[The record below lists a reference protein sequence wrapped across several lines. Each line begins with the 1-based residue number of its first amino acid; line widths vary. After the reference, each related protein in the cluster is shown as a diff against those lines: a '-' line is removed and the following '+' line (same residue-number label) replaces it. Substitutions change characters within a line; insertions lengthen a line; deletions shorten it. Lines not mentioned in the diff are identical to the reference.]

1 MSELTHSN
9 AKAGD
14 LRWQLLTTASALAL
28 LTSVVGQGAQAG
40 EDADRP
46 TVWIELGGQLERIDT
61 SQAVFAPDFVLAHE
75 NAPYNSVS
83 PLTAQRLPRYG
94 FGGEGKISFA
104 PSGTDWTFSA
114 AIRFGRSN
122 GKKALHQQT
131 TTNLVQKTW
140 KYDDPIWGHHAF
152 TTRKVTRFNHA
163 DSAIKQSHAVLD
175 FMAGKDVGLG
185 SFGRSSTS
193 SIGFGVRIAQF
204 QSKSNI
210 GFKSFP
216 DPHYST
222 QAILN
227 DPGAH
232 HHSYFATLEAERNFR
247 GIGPA
252 IAWNAS
258 ALIAGQPDS
267 TELNFDWGA
276 NAALLFGRTKA
287 HGTYSSS
294 SRYFHGSPFALPPPP
309 TEHTIVPGA
318 FGRSRSVVAP
328 NVGGFAGL
336 TLQRS
341 NAKVSFGYRA
351 DFFFGAMDGGLDNR
365 ARENAVFHGPFAK
378 VSVGLGG

>member
-1 MSELTHSN
+1 MSELINTCHN
-9 AKAGD
+9 GHD
-14 LRWQLLTTASALAL
+14 LRWHLLTTASAFAL
-28 LTSVVGQGAQAG
+28 LTSVIGQSAHAA
-40 EDADRP
+40 EDSDRP

-61 SQAVFAPDFVLAHE
+61 SQTVFAPGFVLTHE
-75 NAPYNSVS
+75 TAPFNAVS

-94 FGGEGKISFA
+94 FGGEGKITFA
-104 PSGTDWTFSA
+104 PTGSDWALSA
-114 AIRFGRSN
+114 AIRYGRSN

-152 TTRKVTRFNHA
+152 TTRKVTRFNRA
-163 DSAIKQSHAVLD
+163 DAAIKQSHAVLD

-185 SFGRSSTS
+185 SFGRNSAS
-193 SIGFGVRIAQF
+193 SIGLGVRIAQF

-222 QAILN
+222 QAFIN

-232 HHSYFATLEAERNFR
+232 HHSYVATLEAERNFR

-258 ALIAGQPDS
+258 APIAGQPDS
-267 TELNFDWGA
+267 TVLDFDWGA

-287 HGTYSSS
+287 HGAYSSS
-294 SRYFHGSPFALPPPP
+294 SRYFHGSPFALPPPL
-309 TEHTIVPGA
+309 TDHTTAHGA
-318 FGRSRSVVAP
+318 FARSKSVIVP

-336 TLQRS
+336 TLQRA

-351 DFFFGAMDGGLDNR
+351 DFFFGAMDGGLDSKTK
-365 ARENAVFHGPFAK
+365 ENVIFHGPFAK
-378 VSVGLGG
+378 ISVGLGG

>member
-1 MSELTHSN
+1 MSELTQSKN
-9 AKAGD
+9 QTSD
-14 LRWQLLTTASALAL
+14 LRWHLLTTASALAL
-28 LTSVVGQGAQAG
+28 LTSIMGQSAHAAQ
-40 EDADRP
+40 DADRP
-46 TVWIELGGQLERIDT
+46 TVWVELGGQLERIDT
-61 SQAVFAPDFVLAHE
+61 SQGVFAPGFVLAHE
-75 NAPYNSVS
+75 AAPYNLVS

-94 FGGEGKISFA
+94 FGGEGKITFA
-104 PSGTDWTFSA
+104 PTGTGWTLSA
-114 AIRFGRSN
+114 AIRYGRSN

-131 TTNLVQKTW
+131 TTNLIQKTT

-152 TTRKVTRFNHA
+152 QTRKVTRFNRA
-163 DSAIKQSHAVLD
+163 DATIKQSHAVLD
-175 FMAGKDVGLG
+175 FMAGKDIGLG
-185 SFGRSSTS
+185 LVGRNGKSSF
-193 SIGFGVRIAQF
+193 GFGVRIAQF
-204 QSKSNI
+204 QSKSNA

-232 HHSYFATLEAERNFR
+232 HHSYVATFEAARNFR

-252 IAWNAS
+252 IAWNGTAP
-258 ALIAGQPDS
+258 IAGQPDS
-267 TELNFDWGA
+267 TVLGFDWGA
-276 NAALLFGRTKA
+276 NAAVLFGRTKA

-309 TEHTIVPGA
+309 TNHTTVPGA
-318 FGRSRSVVAP
+318 FARSKSVVVP

-351 DFFFGAMDGGLDNR
+351 DFFFGAIDGGIER
-365 ARENAVFHGPFAK
+365 QSKENIVFHGPYAK
-378 VSVGLGG
+378 ISVGLGG

>member
-9 AKAGD
+9 AKTGD

-28 LTSVVGQGAQAG
+28 LTSVIGHSVHAA

-46 TVWIELGGQLERIDT
+46 TVWVELGGQLERIDRG
-61 SQAVFAPDFVLAHE
+61 QEIFAPGFVVAHE
-75 NAPYNSVS
+75 TAPYNTVS
-83 PLTAQRLPRYG
+83 PLTAQKLPRYG
-94 FGGEGKISFA
+94 FGGEGKITFA
-104 PSGTDWTFSA
+104 PAGSDWTMSA

-131 TTNLVQKTW
+131 TTAFRQKTS

-152 TTRKVTRFNHA
+152 AYRNVTRFNRA
-163 DSAIKQSHAVLD
+163 DAENRESHGVLD

-185 SFGRSSTS
+185 LMGHTGASSF
-193 SIGFGVRIAQF
+193 GFGVRIAQF

-222 QAILN
+222 QAFLN

-232 HHSYFATLEAERNFR
+232 HPSYFASMTSERNFR

-252 IAWNAS
+252 IAWDGVTS
-258 ALIAGQPDS
+258 IAGHADS
-267 TELNFDWGA
+267 TRLDFDWGA

-287 HGTYSSS
+287 HGAYSTS
-294 SRYFHGSPFALPPPP
+294 SRYFHGSPFALPPPA
-309 TEHTIVPGA
+309 TEHNTVPGA
-318 FGRSRSVVAP
+318 FNRSKSVIVP

-336 TLQRS
+336 TLQRA

-351 DFFFGAMDGGLDNR
+351 DFFFGALDGGIDSR
-365 ARENAVFHGPFAK
+365 AKENIVFHGPFAK
-378 VSVGLGG
+378 VSVGLGN

>member
-1 MSELTHSN
+1 MSEHTYPKN
-9 AKAGD
+9 QKGD
-14 LRWQLLTTASALAL
+14 LRWQLLTTASAVAL
-28 LTSVVGQGAQAG
+28 LASAVAHDAHAA
-40 EDADRP
+40 EDSDRP
-46 TVWIELGGQLERIDT
+46 TMWVELGGQLERIDRSET
-61 SQAVFAPDFVLAHE
+61 VFAPDFVLAHE
-75 NAPYNSVS
+75 TAPFNAVS
-83 PLTAQRLPRYG
+83 PLTAQRPPRYG
-94 FGGEGKISFA
+94 FGGEGKIVFA
-104 PSGTDWTFSA
+104 PAGSDWTLSA

-131 TTNLVQKTW
+131 TTNLVQKTS
-140 KYDDPIWGHHAF
+140 KYDDPFWGHHAF
-152 TTRKVTRFNHA
+152 TTRKVTRFNRA
-163 DSAIKQSHAVLD
+163 DAAIRQSHAVLD

-185 SFGRSSTS
+185 SFGRNSTS

-222 QAILN
+222 QAFLN

-258 ALIAGQPDS
+258 ALVAGQPDS

-276 NAALLFGRTKA
+276 NAALLFGRTRA

-309 TEHTIVPGA
+309 TEHNIVPGA
-318 FGRSRSVVAP
+318 FGRSRSVIAP
-328 NVGGFAGL
+328 NVGVFAGL

-341 NAKVSFGYRA
+341 NAKVSFGYRT
-351 DFFFGAMDGGLDNR
+351 DFFFGALDGGLDSR
-365 ARENAVFHGPFAK
+365 AKENIVFHGPFAK
-378 VSVGLGG
+378 ISVGLGN